1 MSHTI
6 RPFHTPQ
13 AALSL
18 WATAEP
24 VAAPSAA
31 VIAAVLTLGD
41 VRTECE
47 DGRTSIRFSAERI
60 AQDEFALLLGAERER
75 ALDVTVIWDEDQAEI
90 VRVLDLAPL
99 RAGRAADLRQR
110 NIYAA
115 ARQRAATRFAP
126 AYAPEA
132 VAA

>member
-1 MSHTI
+1 M
-6 RPFHTPQ
+6 RLEKVMGLLEL
-13 AALSL
+13 ARALAGS
-18 WATAEP
+18 AEG
-24 VAAPSAA
+24 
-31 VIAAVLTLGD
+31 LTLD
-41 VRTECE
+41 EMAEFASVDRRT
-47 DGRTSIRFSAERI
+47 AERI